1 MPVVE
6 TPAVVAPAG
15 VPETETDSVSVPSPP
30 AMLSPVVSVSVVAVL
45 VSCALNVSSPVPPV
59 KLEPASKPVV
69 SELVPHFTNLLF
81 LLEKTPNSSTAISIF
96 LPYVDKNYA
105 GIVLDIEESELKTMG

>member
-1 MPVVE
+1 
-6 TPAVVAPAG
+6 
-15 VPETETDSVSVPSPP
+15 
-30 AMLSPVVSVSVVAVL
+30 
-45 VSCALNVSSPVPPV
+45 VPP
-59 KLEPASKPVV
+59 LARLV